1 MPPPPLRQPL
11 IDPNV
16 QPPPDVMIE
25 LPEIIQD
32 PPGLIEPIPIPPR
45 PDTPTPES
53 TPPPSRSSSKSSS
66 KSLPLAGKRSLIH
79 PSFANQFPVDVFTNA
94 EVFSPRWMF

>member
-1 MPPPPLRQPL
+1 MSSPHPA
-11 IDPNV
+11 
-16 QPPPDVMIE
+16 VMVE

-32 PPGLIEPIPIPPR
+32 PPGLIEPIPIPLPIGPPR

-66 KSLPLAGKRSLIH
+66 KSLPQARPKHLNH
-79 PSFANQFPVDVFTNA
+79 PSFVNQFPVDVFMNA
-94 EVFSPRWMF
+94 ELFSPRWMF